1 MASAITSSLNRYMA
15 AVGEQVAFANKFGR
29 NIFRN
34 GFEWNE
40 FLRQCYIVGVR
51 SISLVAIS
59 GFIIGFVL
67 TLQTQPTMKQF
78 GAESFVPGMVAI
90 SIVREIGPMIIALIC
105 TGKIASS
112 IGAELGSMKVTEQ
125 IDAMEVSSANPIQYL
140 VVTRILAC
148 TLMVPL
154 LTVMADALALTGGWL
169 GVNLQGH
176 VSATL
181 FYRKAFAA
189 LEFSDV
195 IPAVVKTFFFGFAIG
210 FIGCYKGYHAARG
223 TESVGL
229 AANSA
234 VVTASLWIILLDAI
248 AVQITNLLYY

>member
-1 MASAITSSLNRYMA
+1 MASAITSSLNKYMA
-15 AVGEQVAFANKFGR
+15 TVGEQVVFTSQFAR
-29 NIFRN
+29 NIFKN

-40 FLRQCYIVGVR
+40 FLRQCFIVGYKSV
-51 SISLVAIS
+51 SLVAVS

-154 LTVMADALALTGGWL
+154 LTVMADALAFVGGWL
-169 GVNLQGH
+169 GVNTQET
-176 VSATL
+176 VSFTL
-181 FYRKAFAA
+181 FFRKAFAA
-189 LEFSDV
+189 LEFSDL
-195 IPAVVKTFFFGFAIG
+195 IPAVIKTFFFGYAIG
-210 FIGCYKGYHAARG
+210 FVGCYKGYHASRG
-223 TESVGL
+223 TESVGQ
-229 AANSA
+229 AANAA
-234 VVTASLWIILLDAI
+234 VVTASLWIILIDAI
-248 AVQITNLLYY
+248 AVQITNLLVY